1 MACSQRRTDA
11 STWGVTWLVAS
22 LKLSPTFPFHLNEK
36 YPVFFFTRA
45 TAVDYCNSLVE
56 LPKLESVVTTLRN
69 LADNAGRLAGDDAEA
84 RDDHIGGDDSAIK
97 NADIVFDDGELADDD
112 VLADV
117 DVASDGSGL
126 DDGSLADEDVVAE
139 SEGKVGKRPGAR
151 ERTG

>member
-1 MACSQRRTDA
+1 MFCSHRQRLWIIA
-11 STWGVTWLVAS
+11 
-22 LKLSPTFPFHLNEK
+22 
-36 YPVFFFTRA
+36 
-45 TAVDYCNSLVE
+45 NSLVE

-97 NADIVFDDGELADDD
+97 DADIVFDDGELADDD

-139 SEGKVGKRPGAR
+139 SEGEVGK
-151 ERTG
+151 